1 MSDVTVTVRGEN
13 EVRIAPERA
22 TIHLTVRTEAS
33 RRGPAVEAVT
43 QLAEPVRSSLTA
55 RRDDGTLVEWSS
67 SRLSVHAERP
77 WSDGKRLALVHRA
90 AIDFTATFAD
100 AGELSAWVSEATLWD
115 AVEIGP
121 VDWQLTP
128 ETRARVEREVAA
140 SAVGVAVARAEAYA
154 SALGLARVVPIE
166 VADLGLLSDASAP
179 GAPMLKTAR
188 AMAFDASGSTGP
200 VMEYEPEDLTVSAA
214 VEARFTAS

>member
-13 EVRIAPERA
+13 EVRVAPERA
-22 TIHLTVRTEAS
+22 TIHLTVRTEGS
-33 RRGPAVEAVT
+33 RRGPVVEAVT
-43 QLAEPVRSSLTA
+43 QLAEPVRSSLAA
-55 RRDDGTLVEWSS
+55 RQEDGTLVEWSS
-67 SRLSVHAERP
+67 TRLSLHAERP

-90 AIDFTATFAD
+90 AIDFAATFSD
-100 AGELSAWVSEATLWD
+100 AGELSTWVSDATLWD
-115 AVEIGP
+115 GVEIGG

-154 SALGLARVVPIE
+154 SALGLGRVVPVE
-166 VADLGLLSDASAP
+166 VADLGLMSDASAS
-179 GAPMLKTAR
+179 AVPMLKAR
-188 AMAFDASGSTGP
+188 AMAFDAAGASGP
-200 VMEYEPEDLTVSAA
+200 VMEYEPEDIVVSAA